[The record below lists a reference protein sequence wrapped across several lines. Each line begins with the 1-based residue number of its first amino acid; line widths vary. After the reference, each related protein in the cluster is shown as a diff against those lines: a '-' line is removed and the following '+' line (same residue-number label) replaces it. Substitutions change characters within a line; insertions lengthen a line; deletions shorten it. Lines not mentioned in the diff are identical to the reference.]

1 MQPLIALAHGIDWI
15 NDRFGSIAKWAVFLA
30 CAISAGNA
38 FIRYGLDIS
47 SNGWLEI
54 QWYLFAACVMLGAS
68 QVLRL
73 NEHVRVD
80 LFYGK
85 LSSRGRVWVDLLGLC
100 FFLLPAMA
108 VLLYFSWPM
117 FVNMFVTKEMSSNA
131 GGLIRWPA
139 MLLLPLGFGLLLGAW
154 LGLGSPPDTPAEQ
167 FASWLPYSA
176 YLADEKLFVNRDSLG
191 FMLELMPQS
200 GADDRM
206 AEVLISLYSTCP
218 PGTGI
223 QFHLYASPAIRAPLA
238 RYANLRLADDVVPEL
253 DTLGRAVQRILLH
266 FQQQHGN
273 AGIEEIHGDATPHG
287 ARTDHSHMLNVS
299 YGGRS
304 GHIFDLGCRT
314 FRQKQMAKCCTF
326 R

>member
-85 LSSRGRVWVDLLGLC
+85 LTSRGRVWVDLLGLC

-139 MLLLPLGFGLLLGAW
+139 MLMLPLGFSMVILQGVSEIIKRIGW
-154 LGLGSPPDTPAEQ
+154 LTHTYEMDIHYE
-167 FASWLPYSA
+167 
-176 YLADEKLFVNRDSLG
+176 R
-191 FMLELMPQS
+191 
-200 GADDRM
+200 
-206 AEVLISLYSTCP
+206 
-218 PGTGI
+218 
-223 QFHLYASPAIRAPLA
+223 PL
-238 RYANLRLADDVVPEL
+238 
-253 DTLGRAVQRILLH
+253 Q
-266 FQQQHGN
+266 
-273 AGIEEIHGDATPHG
+273 
-287 ARTDHSHMLNVS
+287 
-299 YGGRS
+299 
-304 GHIFDLGCRT
+304 
-314 FRQKQMAKCCTF
+314 
-326 R
+326 